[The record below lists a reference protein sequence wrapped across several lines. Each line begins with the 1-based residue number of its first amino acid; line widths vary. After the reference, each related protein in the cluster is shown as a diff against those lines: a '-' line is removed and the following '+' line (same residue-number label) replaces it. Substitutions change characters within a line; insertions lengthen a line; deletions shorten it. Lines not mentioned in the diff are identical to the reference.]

1 MKSSSREGDSKLLG
15 DQRKRQA
22 RTAGRDA
29 RAERGLSAVTAD
41 GKEQRRPQIHGLA
54 LRLGELERARSKPE
68 ASRRKE
74 MTKIGAETN
83 ETEQRTE
90 KQ

>member
-29 RAERGLSAVTAD
+29 RAERGLSAVTAT
-41 GKEQRRPQIHGLA
+41 
-54 LRLGELERARSKPE
+54 ARNKDDLKST
-68 ASRRKE
+68 ASLCGSE
-74 MTKIGAETN
+74 S
-83 ETEQRTE
+83 
-90 KQ
+90 